1 MLEQCENWLEQGS
14 YMDSRLL
21 HSDKSDRILVCPS
34 HLGQGY
40 VQQIELS
47 EDLTLEIFDYTLSR
61 DVVIEAA
68 SVGNPLKFEFQLTGA
83 DAGYSF
89 FLPNFGLKQLWTERS
104 HQRVMRIAVIFKP
117 PILMTYFQKFMSH
130 LSSPTYCIA
139 ERVIKFLYQYQ
150 NGYTISSTTEM
161 LDRVLHN
168 AIASNA
174 YQTFEQILIDDVYSQ
189 MPVLDCVARNPITPA
204 MKQAIGQI
212 LSCPYQ
218 GANRRAYLE
227 QKALKLV
234 VLYLEAMLQP
244 RLNEL
249 DLSCIHQAE
258 TILRNQSISPPT
270 IEMLARQ
277 VGTNR
282 SKLNQGFH
290 QIYGVTPYGY
300 LRRCRM
306 RQAKRLLMT
315 SELSVEEVALT
326 VGYKSR
332 SRFATAFRQDF
343 GINPKAFQI
352 QAYQCA

>member
-1 MLEQCENWLEQGS
+1 M
-14 YMDSRLL
+14 L
-21 HSDKSDRILVCPS
+21 HSDKSDRIMVCPS

-40 VQQIELS
+40 FQQIELN

-61 DVVIEAA
+61 DIVIEAA
-68 SVGNPLKFEFQLTGA
+68 SVGNPLKFEFQLSGA
-83 DAGYSF
+83 DAGYSRF
-89 FLPNFGLKQLWTERS
+89 SPNFGLKQLWIERS
-104 HQRVMRIAVIFKP
+104 RHREMRAAIVFKP

-130 LSSPTYCIA
+130 LPPHIYCLA

-150 NGYTISSTTEM
+150 NGYTISSTAEM

-168 AIASNA
+168 AIAPNA

-189 MPVLDCVARNPITPA
+189 IPVLDCVARNPITPA
-204 MKQAIGQI
+204 MKQVIEQI

-234 VLYLEAMLQP
+234 TLYLETMLQP
-244 RLNEL
+244 HLDKF
-249 DLSCIHQAE
+249 DLSSIYQAE
-258 TILRNQSISPPT
+258 TILPNQSTNPPT

-277 VGTNR
+277 IGTNR

-290 QIYGVTPYGY
+290 QVYGVTPYGY

-306 RQAKRLLMT
+306 RQARRLLLI
-315 SELSVEEVALT
+315 SDLSVEEVALT
-326 VGYKSR
+326 VGYRSR

-352 QAYQCA
+352 QAWQCA

>member
-1 MLEQCENWLEQGS
+1 MLERCEDWLEPGI
-14 YMDSRLL
+14 YRDSRLL

-34 HLGQGY
+34 RLGQGY
-40 VQQIELS
+40 FQQIELR

-61 DVVIEAA
+61 DVVIEAG
-68 SVGNPLKFEFQLTGA
+68 SVSDPLKFEFQLAGT

-89 FLPNFGLKQLWTERS
+89 FAPNFGLKQLWFERS
-104 HQRVMRIAVIFKP
+104 HQRVMRIAVVFKP
-117 PILMTYFQKFMSH
+117 PTLMTYFQEFMSH
-130 LSSPTYCIA
+130 LPPPTYRIA

-150 NGYTISSTTEM
+150 NGYTISSTTKM

-168 AIASNA
+168 AIAPNA

-189 MPVLDCVARNPITPA
+189 VPVLDCVARNLITPA

-234 VLYLEAMLQP
+234 TLYLETMLQP
-244 RLNEL
+244 RLDKF
-249 DLSCIHQAE
+249 DLSCIYQAE
-258 TILRNQSISPPT
+258 TILRNQSTDPPT
-270 IEMLARQ
+270 IEKLARQ
-277 VGTNR
+277 IGTNR

-290 QIYGVTPYGY
+290 QVYGVTPYGY

-306 RQAKRLLMT
+306 RQARRLLVI
-315 SELSVEEVALT
+315 SDLSVEEVALT
-326 VGYKSR
+326 VGYRSR

-352 QAYQCA
+352 QAWQCA